1 MRVFVRTARRFRSRS
16 AGSGFCSC
24 SHVVPHGPGA
34 AGPIV
39 RALFRSVCR
48 KESGSYNSR
57 APRTTPAKC
66 GSRRRNGSSRSST
79 WEGTKAARTTV
90 FSTNRPAVSTRRRR
104 PGTKRTLHRVAD
116 PRPRRASDEPYL
128 KEFRT
133 FAISELSDSLLILQD
148 TKTHAATV
156 FQENGRPLKG
166 CDRSRHGCEQANPID
181 RWSVGYGHA

>member
-90 FSTNRPAVSTRRRR
+90 FSTNRPAGFDPAETAGNENGRYIVT
-104 PGTKRTLHRVAD
+104 RTLVRGGA
-116 PRPRRASDEPYL
+116 DEPYRE
-128 KEFRT
+128 EFRT

-148 TKTHAATV
+148 TKTHAATA
-156 FQENGRPLKG
+156 FRGERASSQKAATGP
-166 CDRSRHGCEQANPID
+166 DTAAN
-181 RWSVGYGHA
+181 RRTR

>member
-90 FSTNRPAVSTRRRR
+90 FSTNRPAVSTRRER
-104 PGTKRTLHRVAD
+104 KRTLHRDAD
-116 PRPRRASDEPYL
+116 PRPRRSGRTVSRRIPN
-128 KEFRT
+128 FRHLGT
-133 FAISELSDSLLILQD
+133 VRFPADSAGYENPCRDRLPGRTDVLS
-148 TKTHAATV
+148 
-156 FQENGRPLKG
+156 KG
-166 CDRSRHGCEQANPID
+166 CDRSRHGCEQANPITEPVPSATD
-181 RWSVGYGHA
+181 HA

>member
-39 RALFRSVCR
+39 RVLFRSVCR

-79 WEGTKAARTTV
+79 WEDE
-90 FSTNRPAVSTRRRR
+90 PACRFDPAETAGNENGRYIVT
-104 PGTKRTLHRVAD
+104 RTLVRGGA
-116 PRPRRASDEPYL
+116 DEPYRE
-128 KEFRT
+128 EFRT

-156 FQENGRPLKG
+156 FRGERTSSQKAATGP
-166 CDRSRHGCEQANPID
+166 DTAAN
-181 RWSVGYGHA
+181 RRTR